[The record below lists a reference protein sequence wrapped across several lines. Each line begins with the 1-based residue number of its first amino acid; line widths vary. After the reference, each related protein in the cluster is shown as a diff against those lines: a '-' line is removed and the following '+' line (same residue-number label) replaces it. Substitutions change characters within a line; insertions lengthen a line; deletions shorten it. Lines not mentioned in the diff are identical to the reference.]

1 MTDENEDILSS
12 DENNLISI
20 RRKKL
25 SEIRTKRQ
33 AFPNDFKKSVSSSW
47 VVSEFNESEKSHLE
61 EISHQVSVAGRIIRM
76 RGPFVVILVSF
87 WRNTNY
93 SILVTLSASM
103 ERFLKL
109 TKEN

>member
-47 VVSEFNESEKSHLE
+47 IVSEFSESEKSYLD
-61 EISHQVSVAGRIIRM
+61 EISQPVSVLAELLECEG
-76 RGPFVVILVSF
+76 LLLSF
-87 WRNTNY
+87 EMK
-93 SILVTLSASM
+93 V
-103 ERFLKL
+103 
-109 TKEN
+109 

>member
-47 VVSEFNESEKSHLE
+47 VVSELMN
-61 EISHQVSVAGRIIRM
+61 
-76 RGPFVVILVSF
+76 P
-87 WRNTNY
+87 RN
-93 SILVTLSASM
+93 LTLK
-103 ERFLKL
+103 RFLTRSL
-109 TKEN
+109 WRVALLECEGLLLSF